1 MRNKRSCEANAL
13 DASSSWTATRGVLDI
28 IHLDNSNIVAVLSRD
43 NYTIFRLF
51 RGAMAVL
58 RVEHKSR
65 CQKACIVA
73 GIYTAS
79 DRYGRWKLASS
90 LVIYVV
96 RRPIAFSFSFAGHDS
111 RDDLR
116 SAREGRRS
124 AAQTD
129 CSRSQ
134 KTQSRYLCVTRF
146 A

>member
-1 MRNKRSCEANAL
+1 MRNKPSCEANAL
-13 DASSSWTATRGVLDI
+13 DASFSSTATRGILDI
-28 IHLDNSNIVAVLSRD
+28 IHLDNSDIVAVLSRD
-43 NYTIFRLF
+43 NYTISCLF
-51 RGAMAVL
+51 RGAMAAL

-65 CQKACIVA
+65 CQKTCIVA

-79 DRYGRWKLASS
+79 DRYGRWKLASA

-96 RRPIAFSFSFAGHDS
+96 RPIAFSFSFAGHDS
-111 RDDLR
+111 QDDLR
-116 SAREGRRS
+116 SAGEGRRS